1 MQACSW
7 THGGAVG
14 AVAVAEGDLA
24 QQEVLFELGPL
35 FAAGRAQLRV
45 LALLAAAFDEG
56 FVGGDEVLGEHGGV
70 AAGGVEAEVAEQGRG
85 DVQGEPGADE
95 FRGEQAAEVVW
106 GEPHGLPLSVRP
118 AQSAVALSRVRTAKR
133 EMTSWRV
140 PTRRANRCGSGCP
153 WVFSWGS

>member
-7 THGGAVG
+7 TQGGAVG

-85 DVQGEPGADE
+85 DVQGEPRR
-95 FRGEQAAEVVW
+95 RG
-106 GEPHGLPLSVRP
+106 VR
-118 AQSAVALSRVRTAKR
+118 
-133 EMTSWRV
+133 W
-140 PTRRANRCGSGCP
+140 
-153 WVFSWGS
+153 